1 MHPINK
7 QLDKN
12 EPKQKC
18 DDACKYF
25 KFAHLDTACVLSDVF
40 SVRQGALCAIY
51 KRTTVTNNTPTKEV

>member
-18 DDACKYF
+18 DSNCKYF
-25 KFAHLDTACVLSDVF
+25 TFHHLDTACVLSDVF

-51 KRTTVTNNTPTKEV
+51 KKTTVTNNTPTKEI